1 MENTPT
7 QNKRNGY
14 GIKLG
19 RFLRLHLGQI
29 PYIILYPISAVIQ
42 FLGRQGG
49 EKGAVLLP

>member
-49 EKGAVLLP
+49 EKGAVLLA